1 MEREG
6 GLEETHR
13 NTQNAALNVDL
24 FEISF
29 VLSLCE
35 HNGVYRIV
43 RKCIIILEF
52 LLFFLHERILK
63 SFI

>member
-6 GLEETHR
+6 GLKETHL

-35 HNGVYRIV
+35 HNGVY
-43 RKCIIILEF
+43 EY
-52 LLFFLHERILK
+52 
-63 SFI
+63 